1 MSDPDEPPRMI
12 TADDVAALCRGSVF
26 LATGGGGDPY
36 VQQLL
41 TERVLREA
49 GPVRLVPPATLRDE
63 DFVLPLGEVG
73 APTVSLEQLP
83 VGDEPERALV
93 AYEAMTGRS
102 PTHIIPFEIG
112 GANSVVPL
120 VAAAQRGLPVV
131 DGDGMGRA
139 LPEAQMM
146 TFAIEG
152 AQPTP
157 AVGVDHLGNRVLFDG
172 TDATHQ
178 DAEAYERQV
187 RAMAVA
193 MGGMI
198 FTAEHGMDGALARR
212 AVVPG
217 TLSFA
222 VAVGRLLE
230 AHRGRA
236 TALLEPLQALF
247 AASSYGEVR
256 LLYSGK
262 VVESTSRVIGG
273 FDVGE
278 ARLDPLVGEGAP
290 LTIRIKNEYLL
301 AMRGDD
307 VLASVPDLITV
318 VDHET
323 SRPINSERLRYG
335 QRVSVF
341 AIGCPPHYRTDR
353 ALAVVAPRCFGFD
366 LDYVP
371 LEDCPS

>member
-1 MSDPDEPPRMI
+1 MSERLTEIRAEDI
-12 TADDVAALCRGSVF
+12 ADLCRGSVF

-36 VQQLL
+36 VNQLL
-41 TERVLREA
+41 TERTLAEC
-49 GPVRLVPPATLRDE
+49 GPVSLVAPE
-63 DFVLPLGEVG
+63 DLPDDAFVLPLGEVG

-83 VGDEPERALV
+83 VGDEPERAL
-93 AYEAMTGRS
+93 ARYEAFTGIT
-102 PTHIIPFEIG
+102 PTHVVPFEVG

-120 VAAAQRGLPVV
+120 VAAARRGIPVV

-152 AQPTP
+152 AAPTP
-157 AVGVDHLGNRVLFDG
+157 AVGVDHLGNSVCFEVA
-172 TDATHQ
+172 DAHQ
-178 DAEAYERQV
+178 YELQI
-187 RAMAVA
+187 RALAVA

-222 VAVGRLLE
+222 TAVGRVLA
-230 AHRGRA
+230 AHRGLA
-236 TALLEPLQALF
+236 TDLLAPLIERF
-247 AASSYGEVR
+247 DASDYGVVR
-256 LLYSGK
+256 RLYTGK
-262 VVESTSRVIGG
+262 VTELASRVVGG

-278 ARLDPLVGEGAP
+278 VTLEPLVGEGEP
-290 LTIRIKNEYLL
+290 LHVAIKNEYLL
-301 AMRGDD
+301 ARCGER
-307 VLASVPDLITV
+307 VLASVPDLITI

-323 SRPINSERLRYG
+323 STPINSERLRYG
-335 QRVSVF
+335 QRVTVF
-341 AIGCPPHYRTDR
+341 GIGCPAHYRTER

-371 LEDCPS
+371 IEQLDP

>member
-1 MSDPDEPPRMI
+1 MSSGRTTI
-12 TADDVAALCRGSVF
+12 SAADVAALCRGSVF
-26 LATGGGGDPY
+26 LATGGGGDPH

-41 TERVLREA
+41 TERVLAEA
-49 GPVRLVPPATLRDE
+49 GPVTLVPAAALADE

-73 APTVSLEQLP
+73 APTVSLEQLS
-83 VGDEPERALV
+83 VGDEPERALA
-93 AYEAMTGRS
+93 AYEALTGRT
-102 PTHIIPFEIG
+102 PTHIVPFEIG

-120 VAAAQRGLPVV
+120 VAAARRGLPVV

-152 AQPTP
+152 ARATP
-157 AVGVDHLGNRVLFDG
+157 AVGVDHLGNRVFFDG
-172 TDATHQ
+172 SEAVHH

-187 RAMAVA
+187 RAVAVA

-198 FTAEHGMDGALARR
+198 FTAEHGMEGALARR
-212 AVVPG
+212 AIVPD

-222 VAVGRLLE
+222 VAVGELLE
-230 AHRGRA
+230 AQRGRA
-236 TALLEPLQALF
+236 TALLAPLQDLF
-247 AASSYGEVR
+247 ADSSYGEVR

-262 VVESTSRVIGG
+262 VVESTSRVVGG
-273 FDVGE
+273 FDIGE
-278 ARLDPLVGEGAP
+278 VRLDPLEGRGEA
-290 LTIRIKNEYLL
+290 LTINIKNEYLL
-301 AMRGDD
+301 AVRGDT

-341 AIGCPPHYRTDR
+341 AVGCPPHYRTER

-371 LEDCPS
+371 LEDCPT

>member
-1 MSDPDEPPRMI
+1 MSRREQIEAGDL
-12 TADDVAALCRGSVF
+12 AALCRGSVF

-36 VQQLL
+36 VNQLL
-41 TERVLREA
+41 AERALTDA
-49 GPVRLVPPATLRDE
+49 GPVRLVQPSQLPDDA
-63 DFVLPLGEVG
+63 FVLPLGEVG

-83 VGDEPERALV
+83 VGDEPGRAL
-93 AYEAMTGRS
+93 ARYEAFTGRT
-102 PTHIIPFEIG
+102 PTHVIPFEIG

-120 VAAAQRGLPVV
+120 VAAAERGLPVV

-146 TFAIEG
+146 TFAIAG
-152 AQPTP
+152 ASPTP
-157 AVGVDHLGNRVLFDG
+157 AVAVDHLGNAVMFD
-172 TDATHQ
+172 TADAL
-178 DAEAYERQV
+178 DYERQV
-187 RAMAVA
+187 RALAVA

-222 VAVGRLLE
+222 IEVGEMLARCRGLASDLL
-230 AHRGRA
+230 A
-236 TALLEPLQALF
+236 PLSALF
-247 AASSYGEVR
+247 ETSDYGAVR
-256 LLYSGK
+256 CLYTGK
-262 VVESTSRVIGG
+262 VTYLSTRTIGG

-278 ARLDPLVGEGAP
+278 VRLDPLAGAGEP
-290 LTIRIKNEYLL
+290 LRIAIKNEYLL
-301 AMRGDD
+301 ARCGDR

-323 SRPINSERLRYG
+323 STPINSERLRYG

-341 AIGCPPHYRTDR
+341 GIGCPPHYRTDA

-366 LDYVP
+366 IDYVP
-371 LEDCPS
+371 IEELGH

>member
-1 MSDPDEPPRMI
+1 M
-12 TADDVAALCRGSVF
+12 AALCRGSVF

-41 TERVLREA
+41 TERTLREA
-49 GPVRLVPPATLRDE
+49 GPVHARAGGDARDD

-83 VGDEPERALV
+83 VGDEPERALA
-93 AYEAMTGRS
+93 AYEAMTGRT

-178 DAEAYERQV
+178 DAEAYERQSPRHGGRHGRHDLHR
-187 RAMAVA
+187 RARHGRRAGASRRRARHAVLRGRRRPLA
-193 MGGMI
+193 RS
-198 FTAEHGMDGALARR
+198 APRARDGAAR
-212 AVVPG
+212 
-217 TLSFA
+217 
-222 VAVGRLLE
+222 
-230 AHRGRA
+230 
-236 TALLEPLQALF
+236 PLQALF
-247 AASSYGEVR
+247 AESSYGEVR

-262 VVESTSRVIGG
+262 VVESTSRVVGG

-278 ARLDPLVGEGAP
+278 ARLDPLEGEGEP
-290 LTIRIKNEYLL
+290 LTINIKNEYLL

-307 VLASVPDLITV
+307 GA
-318 VDHET
+318 
-323 SRPINSERLRYG
+323 RLGAGSHHRRG
-335 QRVSVF
+335 S
-341 AIGCPPHYRTDR
+341 
-353 ALAVVAPRCFGFD
+353 
-366 LDYVP
+366 
-371 LEDCPS
+371 